1 MTPHTLAAHLRR
13 VLTSACVTMA
23 TPLRA
28 NALEILLPQEKN
40 APKIPLQ
47 VSLLVRF
54 VESCLICNVHYISMY
69 FLLLCASS
77 LAGFSRYRNPNPSKN
92 IIGALPLKSFFSE
105 KSFWNSNAPLTA
117 HLQLNRRWYAGFM
130 HLEHFLLSDEGPEA
144 CFSKV
149 PIINGPGK
157 LLPFT
162 LKIEVSMVLHPT
174 W

>member
-1 MTPHTLAAHLRR
+1 MTPHTLATHLRP

-77 LAGFSRYRNPNPSKN
+77 LAGFSRYRNPSPSKN
-92 IIGALPLKSFFSE
+92 IIGALPLKSFFQ
-105 KSFWNSNAPLTA
+105 K
-117 HLQLNRRWYAGFM
+117 NRFEIAM
-130 HLEHFLLSDEGPEA
+130 HLSLLTYSWIEGGMPA
-144 CFSKV
+144 SCTLNISYCLTRGL
-149 PIINGPGK
+149 GP
-157 LLPFT
+157 
-162 LKIEVSMVLHPT
+162 VSRKSR
-174 W
+174 

>member
-92 IIGALPLKSFFSE
+92 IIGALPLKSFFQ
-105 KSFWNSNAPLTA
+105 K
-117 HLQLNRRWYAGFM
+117 NRFEIAM
-130 HLEHFLLSDEGPEA
+130 HLSLLTYSWIEGGMPASCTLNISDKGPEA

-149 PIINGPGK
+149 TIINGPGK